1 MSLLGVIVFL
11 LLLAIAALHLA
22 WGLGVRFPA
31 RGERE
36 LVALVIGATGT
47 TKMPS
52 AVQCAA
58 AAAAIFAAGLV
69 ALALAGFIRIPVPTG
84 IIGAAGLIAVFVF
97 AGRGIAGY
105 VPAWRRRFSQEPFAT
120 LDQRVYSPLC
130 FVLASAFAALFFFRP
145 GM

>member
-1 MSLLGVIVFL
+1 MSWLGVIVFL

-22 WGLGVRFPA
+22 WGFGVRFPA

-47 TKMPS
+47 TTMPS
-52 AVQCAA
+52 AAQCAA
-58 AAAAIFAAGLV
+58 AAAAIFGAGLV
-69 ALALAGFIRIPVPTG
+69 ALALAGFIRSVPAG
-84 IIGAAGLIAVFVF
+84 LVGAAGVIAVLVF
-97 AGRGIAGY
+97 AARGIAGY

-120 LDQRVYSPLC
+120 LDQRVYAPLC
-130 FVLASAFAALFFFRP
+130 FVLAAAFAALFFYRS